1 MTDPQNS
8 SSLPP
13 QPGNGYGYGANPY
26 QSNGFSQEPERGLSI
41 ASMVLGILSLF
52 LGFTLV
58 VPIVGLVLGV
68 MALGKEPEGRV
79 FALAGVWINGAIL
92 LLGFVLVVIVIVAL
106 GVGLFSIPGFI
117 EMSNA
122 AVLNA

>member
-1 MTDPQNS
+1 MTDPQNF
-8 SSLPP
+8 PAQP
-13 QPGNGYGYGANPY
+13 QPGIGYGTNPY
-26 QSNGFSQEPERGLSI
+26 QPNGVSSAPERGLSI
-41 ASMVLGILSLF
+41 ASMALGILSLF
-52 LGFTLV
+52 FGFTVV

-68 MALGKEPEGRV
+68 MGLKREPEGRN

-92 LLGFVLVVIVIVAL
+92 LLGLVMVVIVIVAL
-106 GVGLFSIPGFI
+106 SIGIFTIPGFI

>member
-8 SSLPP
+8 PALPP
-13 QPGNGYGYGANPY
+13 QPGSGYETNPY

-52 LGFTLV
+52 FGFTVV
-58 VPIVGLVLGV
+58 VPIVGLVLGA
-68 MALGKEPEGRV
+68 MALRREPGGRA
-79 FALAGVWINGAIL
+79 FALAGVWINGGIL
-92 LLGFVLVVIVIVAL
+92 LLGLVLVVILIVAL
-106 GVGLFSIPGFI
+106 SVGIFSIPAFI
-117 EMSNA
+117 EMTSNV